1 MKKTKN
7 RFIYMIVTGL
17 IIALLFKFIFHP
29 RPEFEPEPVDFHK
42 LLIEIFA
49 ITIGTVVIWESNLQI
64 DKWLNKKY
72 SWLQA
77 TRKRLVAQIITT
89 IFFNG
94 ILITILLLIGNYI
107 HQRDEEFRP
116 HRPHHGIDPLFFPS
130 VFIVIA
136 ILLIEIGSQFFS
148 AWKQSIVEVEKY
160 KTESANAQL
169 QNLKNQL
176 NPHFLFNNLSVLT
189 SLIYINQDK
198 AVAFINELSKVY
210 RYALDNKSA
219 ELVSL
224 KDELDFLYHYI
235 YLLKIRFESN
245 ISFHFNI
252 DEKMMNSYLPP
263 MCLQMLVE
271 NTIQHNEASQAK
283 PLQVSISTAGDF
295 LKICNTIQKRSDET
309 ASSGMGLKNIQSRYS
324 FFTDKKIE
332 ISNDGSKFI
341 VSLPLIQQK

>member
-1 MKKTKN
+1 MTKTKN
-7 RFIYMIVTGL
+7 RFIYMSVIGL
-17 IIALLFKFIFHP
+17 IIALLFKLFFHP
-29 RPEFEPEPVDFHK
+29 RPEFEPETEDYHNLF
-42 LLIEIFA
+42 LEIIA
-49 ITIGTVVIWESNLQI
+49 ITIGTVIIWESNLQI

-77 TRKRLVAQIITT
+77 TRKRLFAQIATSVL
-89 IFFNG
+89 FNST
-94 ILITILLLIGNYI
+94 LLTILLIIAHHI
-107 HQRDEEFRP
+107 HQRDDEFRP
-116 HRPHHGIDPLFFPS
+116 PRHHGIDPLFFPAAFT
-130 VFIVIA
+130 VFA
-136 ILLIEIGSQFFS
+136 ILLIEIGSQFFN
-148 AWKQSIVEVEKY
+148 AWKQSILEVEKY

-210 RYALDNKSA
+210 RYALDSKSA

-224 KDELDFLYHYI
+224 REELDFLYHYI
-235 YLLKIRFESN
+235 YLLKIRFDSS

-252 DEKMMNSYLPP
+252 DENKMNSYLPP

-283 PLQVSISTAGDF
+283 PLQVSIYTADNL
-295 LKICNTIQKRSDET
+295 LKIENTIQKRSDET

-324 FFTDKKIE
+324 FFSDNKIE
-332 ISNDGSKFI
+332 ISNDGNKFM